1 VTVSSVKSSRLADV
15 PPGRA
20 PVAVTATSVAI
31 GSWELTSSG
40 RNAPTAV
47 RPDRMFTDDTKAIS
61 PFSESK

>member
-1 VTVSSVKSSRLADV
+1 LADV

-31 GSWELTSSG
+31 GFWGLTSSV

-47 RPDRMFTDDTKAIS
+47 RPDRIFTDDTNSNFPVFRK
-61 PFSESK
+61 E